1 MRLLS
6 TAVVGAAIVGAG
18 LLAPVSGEATAA
30 SRDVTFSPAVAQ
42 PGQHVRIDVLKCS
55 VGTRH
60 HWAASKAFTKDAT
73 IYGKGRDGQAKAVVK
88 RGLKSGTYKV
98 TVHCGSRTLLSK
110 LRVSN
115 KPWPAV
121 IPSPLTPG
129 VR

>member
-30 SRDVTFSPAVAQ
+30 SRDVTFSPSVAR
-42 PGQHVRIDVLKCS
+42 PGQHVQIDILKCA
-55 VGTRH
+55 VGKKK
-60 HWAASKAFTKDAT
+60 HWAVSKAFTKKVVV
-73 IYGKGRDGQAKAVVK
+73 YGKGADGQARAKVK
-88 RGLKSGTYKV
+88 RDLRSGTYKV
-98 TVHCGSRTLLSK
+98 TVHCETRTLVGK

>member
-6 TAVVGAAIVGAG
+6 TAAVGAAIVGAG

-30 SRDVTFSPAVAQ
+30 SRDVVFSPTVAQ
-42 PGQHVRIDVLKCS
+42 PGQHVRIDVLKCA
-55 VGTRH
+55 VGKKRH
-60 HWAASKAFTKDAT
+60 WVGSKAFAKDAT
-73 IYGKGRDGQAKAVVK
+73 IYGKGSDGQAKVIVK
-88 RGLKSGTYKV
+88 RGLKSGSYKV
-98 TVHCGSRTLLSK
+98 TAHCGSRTLVSK

>member
-30 SRDVTFSPAVAQ
+30 SRDVIFSPSVAR
-42 PGQHVRIDVLKCS
+42 PGQHVRIDVLKCP
-55 VGTRH
+55 VGKKRH
-60 HWAASKAFTKDAT
+60 WVTSKAFTKKAT
-73 IYGKGRDGQAKAVVK
+73 VYGKGKDGQAKVVVK
-88 RGLKSGTYKV
+88 RSVKSGAYKV
-98 TVHCGSRTLLSK
+98 TVHCGNRVLTAK

-115 KPWPAV
+115 KAWPGV
-121 IPSPLTPG
+121 IPSLTPG